1 MKRGIK
7 NIIYN
12 VSYAF
17 FAQGISLCLSLM
29 LSFILPK
36 VLGVAEFGY
45 WQLYMF
51 YSLYTMIF
59 QLGLADGIYLRIGG
73 KKYEEINLSILKS
86 QYIILMMFQVIFGII
101 ILSLGF
107 IIDIGSNRK
116 IVLICLAITIIVINS
131 NLYFGYIF
139 QSVHKPNWFSTSIF
153 IEKLFSI
160 ILAIVLIVIKCK
172 KFEYYIYVIVFSKV
186 CAFIYCLYMARNIIS
201 ARTVELKVALKECKI
216 NICVGSSLMISSLAS
231 MLIIGSSRQIIDMNF
246 GIEEF
251 GKFSFSLSATQ
262 FILQFTA
269 QISLVLY
276 PILCRMKKQKI
287 KVFYENTRLA
297 IGVLLSGFLLL
308 YYPISIILVKW
319 LPQYSDSIKYMVIMF
334 PILVYDSKMHLYGT
348 LYLKVFRLE
357 KKLLKINIISCI
369 ISIILSLI
377 GAYIFHNIKIVA
389 LFMVLVIM
397 IRFYL
402 AEYVLVDYLN
412 TSKKSYI
419 INNLLEA
426 ILTIVFVLVFW
437 FVNNIIGFIL
447 YFLLFVMMVLINGKS
462 YIKCIDMLKK

>member
-116 IVLICLAITIIVINS
+116 IVLICLAITIIVMNS

-139 QSVHKPNWFSTSIF
+139 QSVNKTKWFSTSIF
-153 IEKLFSI
+153 IEKFFSI

-201 ARTVELKVALKECKI
+201 ARTVELKVE
-216 NICVGSSLMISSLAS
+216 
-231 MLIIGSSRQIIDMNF
+231 
-246 GIEEF
+246 
-251 GKFSFSLSATQ
+251 
-262 FILQFTA
+262 
-269 QISLVLY
+269 
-276 PILCRMKKQKI
+276 
-287 KVFYENTRLA
+287 
-297 IGVLLSGFLLL
+297 
-308 YYPISIILVKW
+308 
-319 LPQYSDSIKYMVIMF
+319 
-334 PILVYDSKMHLYGT
+334 
-348 LYLKVFRLE
+348 
-357 KKLLKINIISCI
+357 
-369 ISIILSLI
+369 
-377 GAYIFHNIKIVA
+377 
-389 LFMVLVIM
+389 
-397 IRFYL
+397 
-402 AEYVLVDYLN
+402 LN
-412 TSKKSYI
+412 
-419 INNLLEA
+419 
-426 ILTIVFVLVFW
+426 V
-437 FVNNIIGFIL
+437 
-447 YFLLFVMMVLINGKS
+447 
-462 YIKCIDMLKK
+462 C